1 MAWNL
6 NALYDGVNSKK
17 FIYDITLL
25 KEKIDKLYLNINTT
39 DFDSWNKTIADY
51 QDILI
56 VCNKIKTY
64 IGLLLLVEQG
74 DKNAISANHKISFF
88 ENKIK
93 QIEIKILYLC
103 DDSVVRMFYKHEYKY
118 FIETL
123 NEKRKHYGQS
133 CQEEILSEIP
143 QFSSNSWILLHK
155 SNLNAAKPDDLSL
168 AKTQSMQMVNDVES
182 RKEGYYHELKIAEQA
197 ANVSSYSINGIKS
210 ENILSAKV
218 RSYDSVLDMC
228 LKNDGLDVN
237 LLNNF
242 FKILDTILPQLRLCI
257 RKKSGN
263 DTIKWYNILYS
274 TPKNTPFNL
283 SSNEA
288 IEIVKNVF
296 SDFSAYA
303 KNMINKTI
311 ENNLID
317 HEPRENKRNGACC
330 DTVYDTKETYV
341 MLTYTGSYKNF
352 ISLAHELGHSYHH
365 SLLNENMYFYSSAP
379 YPISEMISTFF
390 EMVVADS
397 LKEQYPQYSEYIL
410 EGIVTGMITT
420 FMEVYSRYIF
430 ENNLY
435 KEKEKGF
442 VSADVICNLML
453 DSQKQIYGETND
465 SESYNPYNWVVKPH
479 FYYTDVPYY
488 NYSYIV
494 GRLGSLYLF
503 GRYKKEGAQFINK
516 FEKILKSSGKQSTDS
531 TLNQLGIKNDD
542 EFFSNTLKTLESII
556 NEYLA

>member
-6 NALYDGVNSKK
+6 NALYGGVNSDK
-17 FIYDITLL
+17 FKSDMNLL
-25 KEKIDKLYLNINTT
+25 KEKIDSLSLNINTI
-39 DFDSWNKTIADY
+39 DFDAWNKTIADY

-56 VCNKIKTY
+56 LSNKLKTY
-64 IGLLLLVEQG
+64 VGLFLLVEQG
-74 DKNAISANHKISFF
+74 DKNAISANHEIGFL

-103 DDSVVRMFYKHEYKY
+103 DDSVVRMFDNHEYKY

-123 NEKRKHYGQS
+123 NEKRKHYAQS
-133 CQEEILSEIP
+133 CQEEILSQIP
-143 QFSSNSWILLHK
+143 QFSSNSWVLLHK
-155 SNLNAAKPDDLSL
+155 SNLNAIKPDGLSL
-168 AKTQSMQMVNDVES
+168 AKTQSMQMGNDFES
-182 RKEGYYHELKIAEQA
+182 RKQGYYHELKIAEQA
-197 ANVSSYSINGIKS
+197 SNVSSYAINGIKS
-210 ENILSAKV
+210 ENILTAKV
-218 RSYDSVLDMC
+218 RNYDSVLDMC
-228 LKNDGLDVN
+228 LQNDGLNVD

-242 FKILDTILPQLRLCI
+242 FKILDTILPQLRLCV

-263 DTIKWYNILYS
+263 DTIKWYNLLYS
-274 TPKNTPFNL
+274 SPKNINFNL
-283 SSNEA
+283 SPDEA
-288 IEIVKNVF
+288 ITTVKKAF
-296 SDFSAYA
+296 SDFSLYA
-303 KNMINKTI
+303 ENMINKAI
-311 ENNLID
+311 ENSLID

-341 MLTYTGSYKNF
+341 MLTYAGSYKNF
-352 ISLAHELGHSYHH
+352 SSLAHELGHSYHH
-365 SLLNENMYFYSSAP
+365 TLLNENPYFYSSAP

-410 EGIVTGMITT
+410 EGIVSGMIIT

-465 SESYNPYNWVVKPH
+465 PESYNPYNWVVKPH

-503 GRYKKEGAQFINK
+503 GRYKKKGSQFVSE
-516 FEKILKSSGKQSTDS
+516 FEDILKKSGKQSTDS

-542 EFFSNTLKTLESII
+542 EFFSNTLKTLNSII